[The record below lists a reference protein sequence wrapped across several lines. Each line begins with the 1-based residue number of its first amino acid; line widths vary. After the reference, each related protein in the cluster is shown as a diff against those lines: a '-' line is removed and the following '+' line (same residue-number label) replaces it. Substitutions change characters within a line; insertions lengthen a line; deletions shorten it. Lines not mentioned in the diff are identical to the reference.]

1 MQDRQ
6 VHHGMSD
13 TLSPQALIEALL
25 FYHGGTMSVSSLA
38 KATQLSTSEV
48 EKALVS
54 LTEELKN
61 RGVHLVR
68 EGTLVG
74 LATHPQAETVIDAL
88 RREEREGPLGRA
100 GLETLAIIMYRTEV
114 SRADIEYIRGVNV
127 SQVLRSLLMRG
138 LVERFE
144 NPKDKRSFL
153 YRITAEVPAYF
164 GVSSIS
170 ELPEFAT
177 IQGELQALLSDK
189 AAMAEIKEEE

>member
-1 MQDRQ
+1 
-6 VHHGMSD
+6 MSD
-13 TLSPQALIEALL
+13 TLSPQALIESLL
-25 FYHGGTMSVSSLA
+25 FYHGGTVSVSSLA
-38 KATQLSTSEV
+38 KVLNLSASKVDE
-48 EKALVS
+48 ALGL
-54 LTEELKN
+54 LTEELKG
-61 RGVHLVR
+61 RGVHLIR
-68 EGTLVG
+68 EGQMVG
-74 LATHPQAETVIDAL
+74 LATHPKAEAVIETL

-164 GVSSIS
+164 GVSSVS
-170 ELPEFAT
+170 ELPEFTT
-177 IQGELQALLSDK
+177 IQTELQALLADK
-189 AAMAEIKEEE
+189 PVMSETKEGE

>member
-13 TLSPQALIEALL
+13 TLSPQALIESLL

-114 SRADIEYIRGVNV
+114 SRADIE
-127 SQVLRSLLMRG
+127 
-138 LVERFE
+138 
-144 NPKDKRSFL
+144 
-153 YRITAEVPAYF
+153 
-164 GVSSIS
+164 
-170 ELPEFAT
+170 
-177 IQGELQALLSDK
+177 
-189 AAMAEIKEEE
+189 